1 MPRVHSKEEM
11 LVGKLRLPLWI
22 AGLLS
27 FLYGLISLS
36 PALASSVFAYD
47 VKDLG
52 LLALVAGLFISL
64 GIVTVAV
71 ASNTEKYGGLA
82 SAFVL
87 VQLVAIVILLWKWLA
102 GVFTA
107 RNALASLIIAIVL
120 AVWIWRARPK
130 S

>member
-1 MPRVHSKEEM
+1 M
-11 LVGKLRLPLWI
+11 GKLRLPLWI